1 MNLYCLKCEQLICRD
16 CTLVDH
22 AGHKF
27 DFVRGVADAYKEEV
41 LSSLVPLKDTHA
53 TVTTTVASLEETK
66 KMIRD
71 QGADIA
77 TTITRSFKEL
87 HAILDNREQVLL
99 QKAQEVVGK
108 KVDALGRQQV
118 DLHLWL
124 ATLDSLQ
131 WFVEKMVENA
141 SDEEFISMKQ
151 QMTRQVQQVSRKYIY
166 VKLSPSE
173 VANTFVAVPPPTTLA
188 KLFSVAEVDGSG
200 LKSATTKQVA
210 KFTVHTHDI
219 HDQPTSVQQHVSA
232 ELKSLVDGSVVQA
245 TVTSQTPSRY
255 ELFYTPTT
263 RGHHQLTVQVNST
276 EVGTFQVFVK
286 HPPTQLG
293 TPVMVIEG
301 VKPYCIAVGDKGELF
316 VTECFEH
323 RYTVLDSR
331 GQRVLTIGSKGRPP
345 FGDGLPTGIAIDSE
359 GNVYVA
365 STDHRVQKFNMQ
377 GEVIKSVGKNG
388 GNIGE
393 FDGPFGVRYH
403 NHQVYVCDSSNGR
416 VQVFDSNLNF
426 VRSFGTDDG
435 PGQLKKPW
443 DIDFDTQGNIYVV
456 DLDKSQVVVF
466 SENGQYLR
474 HFGQKGL
481 GEGELSQPRGMCV
494 SGDYVYIA
502 ETGGN
507 WFVNALRYS
516 WNSVSVFRTS
526 GEFIHSFWNWDSELP
541 SPRGIT
547 MDHDGFVLV
556 GGKGSTCI
564 QVF

>member
-27 DFVRGVADAYKEEV
+27 DFVRGVADAYKEEI

-124 ATLDSLQ
+124 ATLDSLH

-141 SDEEFISMKQ
+141 SDEEFISMKR

-245 TVTSQTPSRY
+245 TVTSQTPSTY
-255 ELFYTPTT
+255 ELSYIPTT

-276 EVGTFQVFVK
+276 EIGTFQVFVK

-456 DLDKSQVVVF
+456 DLDKSQVLVF
-466 SENGQYLR
+466 SEDGQYLR
-474 HFGQKGL
+474 HFGHKSL
-481 GEGELSQPRGMCV
+481 GEGELSQPRGMCI

-547 MDHDGFVLV
+547 MDHDGFLLV